1 MKVCEI
7 LDETNGNAILGYLFY
22 YEKNQLYS
30 IEISGD
36 LTEDEAPV
44 FFTWFIRNDVRTVSP
59 EWSRRW
65 VESRVIPPDRQN
77 LGMIL
82 KEYKLKEYN
91 VFKLLM
97 ISDGRCAQDDCAVKP
112 VKYEELPGWVL
123 DRRQKKLEFAVD
135 LGSWN
140 MIFTYRDGSVF
151 RVDMYKLL
159 DQDDKRCTA
168 LDNPLMKNE
177 YKITAGGTG
186 LMIGGSVIITS
197 EELYGHGQKLP
208 LTGNELRILA
218 GSYVMDTRDVCNEL
232 NCSRQYIDEL
242 TKKKGLSVL
251 KDGGTHIYARS
262 DVNKVTE

>member
-1 MKVCEI
+1 MKICEI
-7 LDETNGNAILGYLFY
+7 LDEANDNAILGYLFY
-22 YEKNQLYS
+22 YEKDDLYS
-30 IEISGD
+30 IELAPGIS
-36 LTEDEAPV
+36 EDEATV
-44 FFTWFIRNDVRTVSP
+44 FFSWFVRNSVMTVSP

-65 VESRVIPPDRQN
+65 VESRIIPPDRQN

-91 VFKLLM
+91 AFKLLM
-97 ISDGRCAQDDCAVKP
+97 VSDGRCAQDDCAVRQ
-112 VKYEELPGWVL
+112 VKYEDLPGWVL
-123 DRRQKKLEFAVD
+123 DRRQKKLEFAVN

-140 MIFTYRDGSVF
+140 MILTYRDGSVF
-151 RVDMYKLL
+151 RVDLYRLL
-159 DQDDKRCTA
+159 DQDDKRQA
-168 LDNPLMKNE
+168 ILDDHLMKNE

-186 LMIGGSVIITS
+186 FMIGGSVIITS
-197 EELYGHGQKLP
+197 EELYGRGQKLP
-208 LTGNELRILA
+208 LSSSELRILA